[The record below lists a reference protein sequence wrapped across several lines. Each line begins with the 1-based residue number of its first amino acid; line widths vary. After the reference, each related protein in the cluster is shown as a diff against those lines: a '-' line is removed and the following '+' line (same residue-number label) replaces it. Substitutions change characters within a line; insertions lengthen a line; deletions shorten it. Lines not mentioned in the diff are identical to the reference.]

1 MSFPQHARASSLEPR
16 VRGPLVAVAL
26 VTIAMLSCIAMPA
39 AAQRAP
45 VIAWTAGEPALAGRA
60 ELWARRVERALER
73 EGAWVVTEDETW
85 AYAPA
90 GFARANL
97 AEVQAIELLL
107 FLSRTRASEL
117 DEQGALAALIEAE
130 RRGEAVVGLAGG
142 AAWYAE
148 VEVQIAIAAFQLGER
163 SLARAALE
171 RAASIDPSRS
181 IRLAEAPPELVA
193 LADRA
198 VLSARTASVSRF
210 EVRVV
215 GALTDARVFVD
226 DAAAG
231 SAPARIQIGAGL
243 HALRVEAPG
252 HRPWA
257 SLVRVLPGSREPIEV
272 ILSPQPAVALAREL
286 RVAVTRAELERIP
299 ALLGAL
305 ADEGVVLEQ
314 LVLVAVGEGP
324 FDRGLVI
331 GCDRARCRVA
341 QRLEGDAPSRRDA
354 LVATE
359 HAPIAP
365 ALAWLE
371 EGPEVGF
378 EPPPPGS
385 VWEEGWPFWVLG
397 GVVVAGLAA
406 GVTAGVL
413 VDEQNAGRSFVINLP
428 MP

>member
-1 MSFPQHARASSLEPR
+1 MIVSGHARASSLL
-16 VRGPLVAVAL
+16 LVL
-26 VTIAMLSCIAMPA
+26 VFLSLPTFA

-45 VIAWTAGEPALAGRA
+45 VITWTAGEPVLAGRA

-85 AYAPA
+85 AYEPS

-130 RRGEAVVGLAGG
+130 RRGESVVALAGG

-210 EVRVV
+210 EVRLQHVV
-215 GALTDARVFVD
+215 PDARVFVD

-231 SAPARIQIGAGL
+231 SAPARIQVGAGL

-252 HRPWA
+252 YRPWA
-257 SLVRVLPGSREPIEV
+257 SLVRVLPGSREPVEV
-272 ILSPQPAVALAREL
+272 VLSPQPAVAVAREL
-286 RVAVTRAELERIP
+286 RAAVTSASLDRIP
-299 ALLGAL
+299 MLLAALS
-305 ADEGVVLEQ
+305 EHGVVLEQ

-324 FDRGLVI
+324 FDRALVI
-331 GCDRARCRVA
+331 GCDPRRCRVA
-341 QRLEGDAPSRRDA
+341 QRLEGDEPARRDA
-354 LVATE
+354 LVQDHE
-359 HAPIAP
+359 APIGT

-371 EGPEVGF
+371 EGPDLIT
-378 EPPPPGS
+378 EPPPS
-385 VWEEGWPFWVLG
+385 ISIWEEGWPFWVIG
-397 GVVVAGLAA
+397 GVVVAGIAA

-413 VDEQNAGRSFVINLP
+413 VDEQSAGRSFVINLP

>member
-1 MSFPQHARASSLEPR
+1 MASSEHARASSSRWAGARL
-16 VRGPLVAVAL
+16 GAALSIAVLFASFPA
-26 VTIAMLSCIAMPA
+26 TA

-45 VIAWTAGEPALAGRA
+45 VVAWTAGEPALAGRA

-73 EGAWVVTEDETW
+73 EGAWVVTQDETW
-85 AYAPA
+85 AHAPP
-90 GFARANL
+90 GFTRASL

-117 DEQGALAALIEAE
+117 DEQGALAALVEAE
-130 RRGEAVVGLAGG
+130 RRGESVVALAGG

-163 SLARAALE
+163 TLARAALE

-210 EVRVV
+210 EVRVRGDV
-215 GALTDARVFVD
+215 ADARVFVD

-231 SAPARIQIGAGL
+231 SAPARIQVGAGL

-257 SLVRVLPGSREPIEV
+257 SLVRVLPGSREPIDV
-272 ILSPQPAVALAREL
+272 VLSPQPAVALAREL
-286 RVAVTRAELERIP
+286 RDAATHADLERIP
-299 ALLGAL
+299 TLLGAL
-305 ADEGVVLEQ
+305 AGHGVVLEQ

-324 FDRGLVI
+324 FDRALVI
-331 GCDRARCRVA
+331 GCDPVRCRVA
-341 QRLEGDAPSRRDA
+341 QRLEGDAPAQRDA
-354 LVATE
+354 LAE
-359 HAPIAP
+359 SDDAPVGP

-371 EGPEVGF
+371 EEVDLGV
-378 EPPPPGS
+378 EPPPPITA
-385 VWEEGWPFWVLG
+385 WDEGWPFWVIG
-397 GVVVAGLAA
+397 GVAAAGLAA

-413 VDEQNAGRSFVINLP
+413 LDEQSSGRSFVINLP